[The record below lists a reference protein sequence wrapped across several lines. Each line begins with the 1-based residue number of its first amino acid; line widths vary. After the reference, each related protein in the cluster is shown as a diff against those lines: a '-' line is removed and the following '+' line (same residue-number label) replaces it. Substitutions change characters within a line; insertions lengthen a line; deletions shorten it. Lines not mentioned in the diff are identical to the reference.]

1 MYTEQKNLHF
11 GNVGNKNIY
20 NDSIT
25 PHKKQ
30 NRIKEDC
37 GGNYKIPFGKNK
49 SNKSIIASKTIEPN
63 TSKKIEPKA
72 SNKIER
78 IASKT
83 VDACKTIEQNESK
96 RNKSRK

>member
-25 PHKKQ
+25 PHEKQ
-30 NRIKEDC
+30 NRIKGDC

-63 TSKKIEPKA
+63 ANEKIEPNA
-72 SNKIER
+72 GN
-78 IASKT
+78 
-83 VDACKTIEQNESK
+83 TIEQIESK
-96 RNKSRK
+96 KNEIAINQTAFNTIFYG